1 MALYSA
7 MIVFFAFFYTA
18 VVFNPN
24 DTADN
29 LKKYGGFVPGIRP
42 GKNTAEYLDYVLT
55 RLTAIGALYLVGV
68 CILPEILISEYS
80 LPFYFGGTSLLI
92 VVTVT
97 MDTMAQ
103 VQSHLIAHQYEGLI
117 RKSRLKGRRG

>member
-1 MALYSA
+1 
-7 MIVFFAFFYTA
+7 
-18 VVFNPN
+18 VFNPV

-55 RLTAIGALYLVGV
+55 RLTAVGALYLVAV
-68 CILPEILISEYS
+68 CILPEILITQYAV
-80 LPFYFGGTSLLI
+80 PFYFGGTSLLI